1 MIGQTGANKECDPQ
15 VNGIYGCLDDGRGAQ
30 PRTREDKE
38 GTRKSLDKRIRLRNT
53 LASEVLSTKMSNVFL
68 YLCEF

>member
-30 PRTREDKE
+30 PQAREDK
-38 GTRKSLDKRIRLRNT
+38 GGA
-53 LASEVLSTKMSNVFL
+53 LALEILEPPKFNFLSF
-68 YLCEF
+68 